1 MLMNVFKKM
10 EEQGLDPVLFG
21 LTDNDYQL
29 IAKNFAQIRNQLKI
43 TNDILDK
50 YKEYYGPKVE
60 VKDIMFFEILTQF
73 GLPVAAA
80 VTMGGFIYIILKYIL
95 GGVVGSVKGLHG
107 IIMGLENRIDT
118 MNNDLIHIDTLISS
132 ALHLKPDL
140 DRIARSDG
148 KNDARKD

>member
-1 MLMNVFKKM
+1 
-10 EEQGLDPVLFG
+10 
-21 LTDNDYQL
+21 
-29 IAKNFAQIRNQLKI
+29 
-43 TNDILDK
+43 
-50 YKEYYGPKVE
+50 
-60 VKDIMFFEILTQF
+60 MFLEILVKF
-73 GLPVAAA
+73 GLPVAAS

-95 GGVVGSVKGLHG
+95 GGIVGSVKGLHG

-132 ALHLKPDL
+132 ALYLKPDL

>member
-1 MLMNVFKKM
+1 M
-10 EEQGLDPVLFG
+10 
-21 LTDNDYQL
+21 
-29 IAKNFAQIRNQLKI
+29 
-43 TNDILDK
+43 DIFL
-50 YKEYYGPKVE
+50 
-60 VKDIMFFEILTQF
+60 EILQKF
-73 GLPVAAA
+73 GLPVMAASA
-80 VTMGGFIYIILKYIL
+80 MGTFIYIILKYIL
-95 GGVVGSVKGLHG
+95 GGVVGSVKGIHG

>member
-1 MLMNVFKKM
+1 MN
-10 EEQGLDPVLFG
+10 LFF
-21 LTDNDYQL
+21 T
-29 IAKNFAQIRNQLKI
+29 
-43 TNDILDK
+43 IL
-50 YKEYYGPKVE
+50 VE
-60 VKDIMFFEILTQF
+60 F

-80 VTMGGFIYIILKYIL
+80 VVMGGFIYIILKYIL

-107 IIMGLENRIDT
+107 IIMSLENRIDT

>member
-1 MLMNVFKKM
+1 M
-10 EEQGLDPVLFG
+10 EIFL
-21 LTDNDYQL
+21 
-29 IAKNFAQIRNQLKI
+29 
-43 TNDILDK
+43 
-50 YKEYYGPKVE
+50 
-60 VKDIMFFEILTQF
+60 EILQKF

-80 VTMGGFIYIILKYIL
+80 AAMGTFIYIILKYIL
-95 GGVVGSVKGLHG
+95 GGVVGSVKGIHG

-118 MNNDLIHIDTLISS
+118 MNNDLIHIDTLISA

>member
-1 MLMNVFKKM
+1 M
-10 EEQGLDPVLFG
+10 EV
-21 LTDNDYQL
+21 
-29 IAKNFAQIRNQLKI
+29 
-43 TNDILDK
+43 
-50 YKEYYGPKVE
+50 
-60 VKDIMFFEILTQF
+60 FFEILTQF
-73 GLPVAAA
+73 GLPVAAS

>member
-1 MLMNVFKKM
+1 MLF
-10 EEQGLDPVLFG
+10 
-21 LTDNDYQL
+21 
-29 IAKNFAQIRNQLKI
+29 RS
-43 TNDILDK
+43 
-50 YKEYYGPKVE
+50 
-60 VKDIMFFEILTQF
+60 
-73 GLPVAAA
+73 
-80 VTMGGFIYIILKYIL
+80 IL

>member
-1 MLMNVFKKM
+1 M
-10 EEQGLDPVLFG
+10 
-21 LTDNDYQL
+21 
-29 IAKNFAQIRNQLKI
+29 
-43 TNDILDK
+43 DIFFTIL
-50 YKEYYGPKVE
+50 VE
-60 VKDIMFFEILTQF
+60 F

-80 VTMGGFIYIILKYIL
+80 VVMGGFIYIILKYIL

-107 IIMGLENRIDT
+107 IIMGLENRIDN